1 MIKRLEIMGDIIYE
15 QFPQC
20 EFILIVRDEEE
31 DWYLSS
37 YERDQAQEEIKNLFK
52 TFH

>member
-1 MIKRLEIMGDIIYE
+1 MIRRLEIMGDIIYE

-37 YERDQAQEEIKNLFK
+37 YGKEEARQEIRNLFK